1 MGRHRGQREEEDL
14 GMSEGGTQEVG
25 GSVQGELGEGRS
37 RNCEVVES
45 EIGNF
50 GYCISLG
57 RWQASSCHYGG
68 V

>member
-1 MGRHRGQREEEDL
+1 
-14 GMSEGGTQEVG
+14 MSEGGTQEVG